1 MEFFRRVFCLVLRQ
15 DEHGSGPVG
24 DGVVLLA
31 AVEGY
36 QPGVRQRLEA
46 LGQHAVGVG
55 DVFVDLRAGV
65 APGEA
70 GEFQRAELS
79 GGGLQGQREGQIA
92 PGSPGAADSQHAL
105 VLAVQI
111 DEHPALQI
119 GAVQPGGPQQA
130 DLLVYG
136 KHRLDGRVGDGVIVQ
151 QGQHHGHRRAV
162 IAPQGGVLRPK
173 PVAVQDQ
180 RQRVL
185 FEIVVCAGGL
195 DAYHV
200 RVPLEDHRRMPLV
213 AGGGVLPDD
222 YVAQLVPAAA
232 EAPRSGEV
240 LHPRAD
246 GVRVPRLPGDAAQ
259 FLEKPEYVPGLQM
272 G

>member
-1 MEFFRRVFCLVLRQ
+1 MLLWISAPEWPPGRPVSSSVQSFPDGLLLHLGRPRPGRR
-15 DEHGSGPVG
+15 P
-24 DGVVLLA
+24 
-31 AVEGY
+31 
-36 QPGVRQRLEA
+36 
-46 LGQHAVGVG
+46 
-55 DVFVDLRAGV
+55 
-65 APGEA
+65 
-70 GEFQRAELS
+70 LS
-79 GGGLQGQREGQIA
+79 GGHPQGRRPHPLRPQRRTG
-92 PGSPGAADSQHAL
+92 GA
-105 VLAVQI
+105 
-111 DEHPALQI
+111 
-119 GAVQPGGPQQA
+119 QQA
-130 DLLVYG
+130 DLLVCGEY
-136 KHRLDGRVGDGVIVQ
+136 RLNGRVGDGVIVQ
-151 QGQHHGHRRAV
+151 QGQHHGYRRAV
-162 IAPQGGVLRPK
+162 VAAQSGVFRPQ

-200 RVPLEDHRRMPLV
+200 RVPLEDHRRMPLI

-222 YVAQLVPAAA
+222 HVAQFVPAAA